1 MDFQEA
7 FAEMAEKVESGAVS
21 DDAAKVLILAQEH
34 FNHRRD
40 QLQTVLTHKDKGIR
54 FGEDEDALE
63 IEPGTDLHKG
73 FVTGITIALHFMGE
87 FPVKI
92 AERDNEEE
100 E

>member
-7 FAEMAEKVESGAVS
+7 FAEMAEKVESGSVS

-40 QLQTVLTHKDKGIR
+40 QLQTVLTHKDTVIR
-54 FGEDEDALE
+54 FGDDEDAPQF
-63 IEPGTDLHKG
+63 EPGTDLHKG
-73 FVTGITIALHFMGE
+73 FITGIEIALWYMGE
-87 FPVKI
+87 FPVRI
-92 AERDNEEE
+92 TERDSEEE